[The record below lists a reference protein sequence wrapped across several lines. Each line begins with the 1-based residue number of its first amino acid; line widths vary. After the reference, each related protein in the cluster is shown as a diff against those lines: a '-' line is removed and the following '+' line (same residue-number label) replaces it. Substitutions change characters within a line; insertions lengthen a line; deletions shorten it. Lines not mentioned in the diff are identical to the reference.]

1 MQAIL
6 LNIRHGGGRRAQSIL
21 EWLARRS
28 PDVIALPEWRNNA
41 PGAVLKAGLESRGFQ
56 TATATTNGD
65 NGVLFAAKSPFASS
79 CVTPLDARLGRPFS
93 AREGCGG
100 ALLIADFGDLRIL
113 SAYFPG
119 GKLKAAFFE
128 ICTAQVEASTVPF
141 VLIGDINTGRSDV
154 DVEGTGT
161 PFDCVA
167 EFEALPLVDLWRA
180 QHGDTAQEWSWR
192 SPPSPK
198 RRSNGFRID
207 HAFANAAF
215 RKKFSNIRC
224 FYDHSPREMSITD
237 HSALVL
243 SASETEIG

>member
-93 AREGCGG
+93 AREGRGG

-119 GKLKAAFFE
+119 GKL
-128 ICTAQVEASTVPF
+128 
-141 VLIGDINTGRSDV
+141 
-154 DVEGTGT
+154 
-161 PFDCVA
+161 
-167 EFEALPLVDLWRA
+167 
-180 QHGDTAQEWSWR
+180 
-192 SPPSPK
+192 
-198 RRSNGFRID
+198 
-207 HAFANAAF
+207 
-215 RKKFSNIRC
+215 
-224 FYDHSPREMSITD
+224 
-237 HSALVL
+237 
-243 SASETEIG
+243 

>member
-93 AREGCGG
+93 AREGRGG

-119 GKLKAAFFE
+119 GKLKAAFFQ

-167 EFEALPLVDLWRA
+167 EFEALRLSIYGVRN
-180 QHGDTAQEWSWR
+180 TATRRRNGAGARRQA
-192 SPPSPK
+192 PSD
-198 RRSNGFRID
+198 GAT
-207 HAFANAAF
+207 AFGSTMLSRTRLFGRNFQTSDAF
-215 RKKFSNIRC
+215 TIIR
-224 FYDHSPREMSITD
+224 P
-237 HSALVL
+237 AK
-243 SASETEIG
+243 